1 MAILVYPA
9 LIVYEYACSGVKK
22 RGKTNK
28 LKECDLKEEASSAQK
43 ETFLLSELNAKPGER
58 KVRERGS
65 LGLP

>member
-1 MAILVYPA
+1 M
-9 LIVYEYACSGVKK
+9 
-22 RGKTNK
+22 
-28 LKECDLKEEASSAQK
+28 KEEASSAQK